1 MDIEAIKLNLI
12 NWLTDLKD
20 EKVISL
26 LKTIKDNRE
35 NDLDTL
41 LENNDSLH
49 KLLDNRLQED
59 PADYENAQT
68 SLANIREQYGL

>member
-1 MDIEAIKLNLI
+1 MDIQAIKLDLI
-12 NWLTDLKD
+12 NWLTDLQD

-26 LKTIKDNRE
+26 LKTIKDDRE

-41 LENNDSLH
+41 LENNASLQ